1 LLLIVKN
8 EQLWREEN
16 DEGLETQTTD
26 ASAEMRGA
34 GISGAGIEGD
44 LGGMEDE
51 VEGGEPPVEGGE
63 GEAPDTVTDQS
74 VGGGETPPSDQTI

>member
-1 LLLIVKN
+1 
-8 EQLWREEN
+8 
-16 DEGLETQTTD
+16 
-26 ASAEMRGA
+26 MRGA

-63 GEAPDTVTDQS
+63 GEAPGTVTDQS
-74 VGGGETPPSDQTI
+74 VSGTETPPSDQTI